1 MKEEW
6 KIKLQDSLADFE
18 EAAPEGLWAAIE
30 ETMDEKVMPLPTKEE
45 SLVTAA
51 KPNVLRSNGRTRMLR
66 LFAAAAGVACLAGIF
81 VYFADKDKAES
92 PVVAN
97 LHTDKGTGNVS
108 DEIEKGREELRES
121 AEIQGNSAK
130 EESQGNVSVHNRQS
144 EKLLA
149 QIPETDN
156 EGVRVNK
163 NQKSSLD
170 NNSSVS
176 EDGLGKKDEKKE
188 STGYVKHSC
197 SDNQAVMPLDACY
210 DVDLSHPKHAT
221 TRLTAGLF
229 ASNSMASGNSTN
241 VATVFSSSNYL
252 QSDAVFASLP
262 ESSDEINTKQYLA
275 NTNNDESVKH
285 HAPVRFGISLHYALD
300 KRWGIETGLTYT
312 YLTSDMS
319 CGTRDNR
326 HETNQK
332 LHYVGVPVVVDYNV
346 WNNRWAKFYVAGG
359 GMVEKCVS
367 GKSVSNYILDERLV
381 TSESAKVKPKELQWS
396 VTAAVGAQFNILEN
410 LGAYIEPGIGYSF
423 DNGSEVKSAYT
434 EKPFNFNLRVGLRY
448 SIK

>member
-6 KIKLQDSLADFE
+6 KIKLQDGLTDFE

-30 ETMDEKVMPLPTKEE
+30 ETLDEKVMPLPAKEE

-51 KPNVLRSNGRTRMLR
+51 KPNVLRSTGRTRRLR

-81 VYFADKDKAES
+81 VYFADKDKAYS

-97 LHTDKGTGNVS
+97 LQTGKGNGSVS
-108 DEIEKGREELRES
+108 EEIEKGREELGES
-121 AEIQGNSAK
+121 TEAPVSSPK
-130 EESQGNVSVHNRQS
+130 EESQGNVSVQNRQS
-144 EKLLA
+144 AKMLA
-149 QIPETDN
+149 QVAETDN
-156 EGVRVNK
+156 EGVQTNMS
-163 NQKSSLD
+163 QESSLD
-170 NNSSVS
+170 NNFGAK
-176 EDGLGKKDEKKE
+176 EDGLGKKEEKRE
-188 STGYVKHSC
+188 SADKVTRPYSG
-197 SDNQAVMPLDACY
+197 NQTSMPLDAGY
-210 DVDLSHPKHAT
+210 DVDLSHPRRT
-221 TRLTAGLF
+221 TNRLTAGLF
-229 ASNSMASGNSTN
+229 ASNSMSSGNSSN

-252 QSDAVFASLP
+252 QSDVAFASLP
-262 ESSDEINTKQYLA
+262 ESSDEIDTKQYLA
-275 NTNNDESVKH
+275 NSNNDETVKH

-300 KRWGIETGLTYT
+300 NRWGIETGLTYT

-319 CGTRDNR
+319 CGSRDNR

-346 WNNRWAKFYVAGG
+346 WCNRWAKFYVAGG

-367 GKSVSNYILDERLV
+367 GKSLSNYILDERLM
-381 TSESAKVKPKELQWS
+381 TSESVKLKPKELQWS
-396 VTAAVGAQFNILEN
+396 VTAAVGAQFNIIEN

>member
-6 KIKLQDSLADFE
+6 KIKLQDSLTDFE

-30 ETMDEKVMPLPTKEE
+30 ETLDEKVMSLPKEQN
-45 SLVTAA
+45 LVAAA
-51 KPNVLRSNGRTRMLR
+51 KPNVLRSNGRTKTLR

-81 VYFADKDKAES
+81 VYFADKDKVES
-92 PVVAN
+92 PIVAN
-97 LHTDKGTGNVS
+97 LHTGKGNGIVS
-108 DEIEKGREELRES
+108 DEIENGREELRES
-121 AEIQGNSAK
+121 TEARGSSSK
-130 EESQGNVSVHNRQS
+130 EKSHGNVSVQNRQS

-149 QIPETDN
+149 QLPEIDN
-156 EGVRVNK
+156 EGFQQNMSQENSVE
-163 NQKSSLD
+163 
-170 NNSSVS
+170 NNSSTL
-176 EDGLGKKDEKKE
+176 EDGHGKKGEKRE
-188 STGYVKHSC
+188 PADHVTHTYSG
-197 SDNQAVMPLDACY
+197 NQAVMPLDAGY

-221 TRLTAGLF
+221 IHLTAGLF
-229 ASNSMASGNSTN
+229 ASNSMSSGNSTN

-285 HAPVRFGISLHYALD
+285 HAPVRFGISVHYALD

-319 CGTRDNR
+319 CGSRDNR

-381 TSESAKVKPKELQWS
+381 TSESMKVKPKELQWS

-410 LGAYIEPGIGYSF
+410 LGAYIEPGVGYSF

>member
-30 ETMDEKVMPLPTKEE
+30 QTLDEKVTSLPNEQN
-45 SLVTAA
+45 LVTAA
-51 KPNVLRSNGRTRMLR
+51 NSNVSRSNGRTRVLR

-81 VYFADKDKAES
+81 VFFADKDKAES
-92 PVVAN
+92 PVLAN
-97 LHTDKGTGNVS
+97 LHTSKGYGIVS
-108 DEIEKGREELRES
+108 DEIEKGREDLRES
-121 AEIQGNSAK
+121 TETQESSAK
-130 EESQGNVSVHNRQS
+130 GKSQGNVSVQNRQS

-149 QIPETDN
+149 QIPKIDN
-156 EGVRVNK
+156 EGVQQNM
-163 NQKSSLD
+163 NQANYVE
-170 NNSSVS
+170 NNSSTS
-176 EDGLGKKDEKKE
+176 EDGLGKKTEKKE
-188 STGYVKHSC
+188 STDRVTHTYSV
-197 SDNQAVMPLDACY
+197 NQSVMPLDACY
-210 DVDLSHPKHAT
+210 DVDLSHTKHTT

-229 ASNSMASGNSTN
+229 ASNSMSSGNSTN

-319 CGTRDNR
+319 CGSRDNR

-359 GMVEKCVS
+359 GMAEKCVS

-381 TSESAKVKPKELQWS
+381 TSESTKVKPKELQWS